1 MTDNSSQRL
10 GEQLQKV
17 ITTGLTK
24 SEAER
29 AICAGISAGEI
40 RVWQRIEKIDP
51 DGHIMFSYRKRFW
64 SPHLKYLFPE
74 DFDWEK
80 SLFSGRLQK
89 LNHLSPPFQ
98 LKQIELSNE
107 GIRRLCFEIS
117 LRQAGLQEK
126 GAVGESGNVA
136 RSTEGS
142 SGSEGQE
149 PRREL
154 APAAPNGDRIAT
166 PPRRRRKGSPVFDR
180 AHEEIDALFDGHVPK
195 QADLSD
201 PDLCDLVRKNL
212 GERRRKISDATI
224 LRAAGRKS
232 RR

>member
-1 MTDNSSQRL
+1 MGSRRL
-10 GEQLQKV
+10 GDQLQQV

-29 AICAGISAGEI
+29 AICAGISAGQI
-40 RVWQRIEKIDP
+40 PVWQRIAKIDS
-51 DGHIMFSYRKRFW
+51 DGHIMFSRRKRFW
-64 SPHLKYLFPE
+64 SPHLKYSFPE
-74 DFDWEK
+74 DFDWEN
-80 SLFSGRLQK
+80 SFFSGRLQN
-89 LNHLSPPFQ
+89 LNHLSPRFQ
-98 LKQIELSNE
+98 LQWIELSNE

-117 LRQAGLQEK
+117 LRQAGIQEE
-126 GAVGESGNVA
+126 GTVLESCNVA
-136 RSTEGS
+136 PTTERPS
-142 SGSEGQE
+142 HSVRQE
-149 PRREL
+149 PPRE
-154 APAAPNGDRIAT
+154 PVSAAPNGDLIAIPST
-166 PPRRRRKGSPVFDR
+166 RRQKGRPVFDR
-180 AHEEIDALFDGHVPK
+180 AHQAIDTLFNGQVPG

>member
-10 GEQLQKV
+10 GDQLQQV
-17 ITTGLTK
+17 IATGLTK
-24 SEAER
+24 SEAEL

-51 DGHIMFSYRKRFW
+51 DGHIMFSHRKHFW
-64 SPHLKYLFPE
+64 SPRLKYLFPE

-80 SLFSGRLQK
+80 SLFSGRLQE

-98 LKQIELSNE
+98 PKWIELSNE

-117 LRQAGLQEK
+117 ARQAGLREK
-126 GAVGESGNVA
+126 GGVVESSSVT
-136 RSTEGS
+136 RSTEGPS
-142 SGSEGQE
+142 RSERQE
-149 PRREL
+149 PPRESVS
-154 APAAPNGDRIAT
+154 AAPNGDRIAT
-166 PPRRRRKGSPVFDR
+166 PPKRRRKGRPVFDR
-180 AHEEIDALFDGHVPK
+180 ARRVIDALFHGHVPG

-212 GERRRKISDATI
+212 GERKRKISNATI
-224 LRAAGRKS
+224 LRAAGRK
-232 RR
+232 